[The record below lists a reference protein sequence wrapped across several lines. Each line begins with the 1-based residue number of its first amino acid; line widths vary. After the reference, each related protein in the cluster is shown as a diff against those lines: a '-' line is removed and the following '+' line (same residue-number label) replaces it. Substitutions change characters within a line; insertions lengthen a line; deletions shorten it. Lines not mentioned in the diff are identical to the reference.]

1 MQANITITHT
11 NSSIP
16 VLNVNTSLRPT
27 IALQVGDTIDYTYN
41 YTAGGS
47 YIALSETGTGI

>member
-16 VLNVNTSLRPT
+16 VLNVNTSLRPA
-27 IALQVGDTIDYTYN
+27 IALQVGDFIDYTYN
-41 YTAGGS
+41 YTATVS
-47 YIALSETGTGI
+47 YIALSETGIGS